1 MRRVSEFTPQGL
13 SSALWSLSRVH
24 CSMDNAVLDICLERA
39 LSEASDLTAVDICNL
54 LVPTFARS

>member
-1 MRRVSEFTPQGL
+1 
-13 SSALWSLSRVH
+13 
-24 CSMDNAVLDICLERA
+24 MDKAVLDICLERA